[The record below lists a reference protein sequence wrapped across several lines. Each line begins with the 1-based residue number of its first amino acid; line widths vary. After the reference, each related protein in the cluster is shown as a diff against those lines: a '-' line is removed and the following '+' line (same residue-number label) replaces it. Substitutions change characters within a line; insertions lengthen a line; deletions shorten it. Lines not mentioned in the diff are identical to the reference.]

1 MKPSIVKTFDVLVS
15 FAFGNGFSLFF
26 SHPSPSWPKLKVVP
40 EQGVR
45 VGSRAL
51 PVSALH
57 KRLNG
62 GEGGGGGGQQG
73 GGGGQHHHQP
83 SAHDQQEQL
92 ARIVQQKRENCAL
105 VAQQQVLTKTENYFL
120 NCFFFQYFFSR
131 CSRNCGC
138 KFSFECTTA
147 NCKDKIRRKM
157 L

>member
-1 MKPSIVKTFDVLVS
+1 M
-15 FAFGNGFSLFF
+15 
-26 SHPSPSWPKLKVVP
+26 
-40 EQGVR
+40 
-45 VGSRAL
+45 
-51 PVSALH
+51 SALH

-120 NCFFFQYFFSR
+120 NCFFSIFFSR

-138 KFSFECTTA
+138 KFSFECTTV
-147 NCKDKIRRKM
+147 NCKDKIRGKM
-157 L
+157 LQKFPSKFSFQKMDKFVHESSPPSDEDHLYGFTEQVSRV

>member
-1 MKPSIVKTFDVLVS
+1 M
-15 FAFGNGFSLFF
+15 
-26 SHPSPSWPKLKVVP
+26 
-40 EQGVR
+40 R

-62 GEGGGGGGQQG
+62 GGDGGGGGQQG
-73 GGGGQHHHQP
+73 GGGGQQGGGQHHHQP

-105 VAQQQVLTKTENYFL
+105 VAQQVLTKIENYFL
-120 NCFFFQYFFSR
+120 NCFFQYFFSR

-138 KFSFECTTA
+138 KFSFECTTV

-157 L
+157 LQKISFKVFFSEDGQVCA

>member
-1 MKPSIVKTFDVLVS
+1 M
-15 FAFGNGFSLFF
+15 
-26 SHPSPSWPKLKVVP
+26 
-40 EQGVR
+40 R

-62 GEGGGGGGQQG
+62 GGGGGGGGGGQQG

-105 VAQQQVLTKTENYFL
+105 VAQQVLTKTENYFL
-120 NCFFFQYFFSR
+120 NCFFSIFLQQVLTKLR
-131 CSRNCGC
+131 
-138 KFSFECTTA
+138 
-147 NCKDKIRRKM
+147 